1 MKYIRRSIQDTLEN
15 WLFKGKILTIY
26 GARQVGKTTLVKKIL
41 QQYGDEK
48 DYYNCDLLNIR
59 QSLQKEDAS
68 ALKRIFGKSRLVV
81 IDEAQRIENIGLTL
95 KILHDT
101 CPDLQ
106 IIATGSSSF
115 DLSNKISEALTGRSI
130 LFTLFP
136 LSLSELSSYHRP
148 VDIDSL
154 LEFLLRFGSYPDI
167 IDRSEND
174 AIVLLDNL
182 AGNYLYKDIL
192 EFEQIKKPDMLLKLL
207 QLLSFQ
213 LGNEVSRHEL
223 ATKLSINRD
232 TVERY
237 LDLLEKTFVIFRLKS
252 FSRNLRN
259 ELTKKEKIYF
269 YDLGIRNSLIAR
281 YNPLA
286 FREDMGALW
295 ENFCIME
302 RSKFIQTR
310 QGKRNQYFWR
320 THDKKEIDYIEEYE
334 GRIQGYEFKWTR
346 NKAKKPDIFLAA
358 YPNSSIRLINKH
370 NYWKLHE
377 DHEQ

>member
-1 MKYIRRSIQDTLEN
+1 MDYIRRSLQDILEG
-15 WLFKGKILTIY
+15 WLFKGKILTIH
-26 GARQVGKTTLVKKIL
+26 GARQVGKTTLVKEIL
-41 QQYGDEK
+41 RQYGDEK

-59 QSLQKEDAS
+59 QRLQRQDAE
-68 ALKRIFGKSRLVV
+68 ALKRLFGESGLVV
-81 IDEAQRIENIGLTL
+81 IDEAQRVEDVGITL

-101 CPDLQ
+101 CPDVQ

-115 DLSNKISEALTGRSI
+115 DLSNKISEPLTGRSI
-130 LFTLFP
+130 LFRLFP
-136 LSLSELSSYHRP
+136 LSLSELSSIHRP
-148 VDIDSL
+148 LEMDSQ

-167 IDRSEND
+167 IERSEND
-174 AIVLLDNL
+174 AMVLLDNL
-182 AGNYLYKDIL
+182 AGNYLYKDVL
-192 EFEQIKKPDMLLKLL
+192 EFKQIKKPEMLLKLL
-207 QLLSFQ
+207 QMLSFQ

-237 LDLLEKTFVIFRLKS
+237 LDLLEKAFVIFRLRP

-281 YNPLA
+281 YNPLE
-286 FREDMGALW
+286 FREDIGALW
-295 ENFCIME
+295 ENFCILE

-320 THDKKEIDYIEEYE
+320 THDKHEIDYIEEYE
-334 GRIQGYEFKWTR
+334 GKLQGYEFKWSR
-346 NKAKKPDIFLAA
+346 QRMKNPDVFLNA
-358 YPNSSIRLINKH
+358 YPESSVHLINR
-370 NYWKLHE
+370 NNFWELIE
-377 DHEQ
+377 DR